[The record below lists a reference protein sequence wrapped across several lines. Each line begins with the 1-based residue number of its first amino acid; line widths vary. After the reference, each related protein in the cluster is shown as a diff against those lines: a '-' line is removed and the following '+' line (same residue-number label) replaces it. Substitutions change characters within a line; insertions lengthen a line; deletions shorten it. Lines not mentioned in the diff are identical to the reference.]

1 MMVAAFSHPPTPSH
15 PPVQE
20 PQPETTIHQEE
31 NPATTAKRPPLKDNG
46 STVSR
51 KPRGRQVSSRYLSP
65 FPSSTSSSSSSSSS
79 AATTTAAKTTT
90 RFPSP
95 LISRSNNTTATGNKT
110 AKRFPSPLIS
120 RSTNASSTSTPTSTM
135 LSSLPKRSQSVD
147 RRRPGGQVSQ
157 GNNVNASEM
166 SAATKMLI
174 TSTRSLSVSF
184 QGEAFS
190 LPISKTKA
198 QVGST
203 LTRKATPERRRATP
217 VRDHGENSKPMDQ
230 HRWPGRTRPENS
242 GSNPLSRSLDYSG
255 ERKMF
260 GSGAMLAKSLQQSMM
275 LDESRR
281 VSFDGGS
288 RLSLDLGSAAELL
301 KEANKRNPDANS
313 VNEAS
318 CVSCDLTAS
327 DTDSVSSGSTNSGMQ
342 ECGGSVILKGKSGP
356 RNIVVSARFWQ
367 ETNSRLRRLQDPG
380 SPFSTSPGSRIGAPA
395 KFNQS
400 KRFSTD
406 GAVPAP
412 RTMASPIRGGT
423 RPASPSKI
431 WTSSAS
437 SPLRGVSP
445 ARVRNAVGGQIG
457 NSVNTPSILS
467 FSVDIRRGKM
477 GEDRIVDAHM
487 LRLLYNRYLQWR
499 FANARADATFM
510 VQKLTA
516 EKNLWNAWVTTS
528 ELRHSVTLKRIKLL
542 LLRQKLKLTSI
553 LKGQIAHLE
562 AWALLDRDHSS
573 SLLGATEA
581 LKASTLRL
589 PIVGKAI
596 ADIQNLKDAV
606 SSAVDVMQTMA
617 SSICSLSLKVQE
629 MNSLMDELVSVTAKE
644 RVLLERCKDFLS
656 MLAAI
661 QVKDCSLRT
670 HIIQLNRVPTTRSLA
685 RHV

>member
-1 MMVAAFSHPPTPSH
+1 MMVAAFSHPPTPSE

-20 PQPETTIHQEE
+20 PRQETNTHQEE
-31 NPATTAKRPPLKDNG
+31 NPTTTTTKRPPLKDNG
-46 STVSR
+46 STVTR
-51 KPRGRQVSSRYLSP
+51 KPRGRQVSSRYMSP
-65 FPSSTSSSSSSSSS
+65 SPSSSSSA

-95 LISRSNNTTATGNKT
+95 LISRSTNTTATGNKT
-110 AKRFPSPLIS
+110 TARFPSPLIS
-120 RSTNASSTSTPTSTM
+120 RSTNASSTSTPASTM
-135 LSSLPKRSQSVD
+135 LPSLPKRSQSVD
-147 RRRPGGQVSQ
+147 RRRPGSQVSQ
-157 GNNVNASEM
+157 GNNINATEL

-198 QVGST
+198 QVGSAM
-203 LTRKATPERRRATP
+203 TRKATPERRRATP
-217 VRDHGENSKPMDQ
+217 VRDHGENSKPVDQ
-230 HRWPGRTRPENS
+230 HRWPGRTRQGNS
-242 GSNPLSRSLDYSG
+242 GSNPLSRSLDYSS

-260 GSGAMLAKSLQQSMM
+260 GSGAIVAKSLQQSMM
-275 LDESRR
+275 LDESSRR
-281 VSFDGGS
+281 VSFDGSS
-288 RLSLDLGSAAELL
+288 RLSLDLGSSAELL
-301 KEANKRNPDANS
+301 KEATKQNSDANS
-313 VNEAS
+313 INEAS

-342 ECGGSVILKGKSGP
+342 ECGGSGILKGRSGP

-380 SPFSTSPGSRIGAPA
+380 SPLSTSPGSRIGASA
-395 KFNQS
+395 KFSQS
-400 KRFSTD
+400 KRFSSD
-406 GAVPAP
+406 GVVSSP

-423 RPASPSKI
+423 RPASPSKL
-431 WTSSAS
+431 WTSATS
-437 SPLRGVSP
+437 SPLRGLSP
-445 ARVRNAVGGQIG
+445 ARVRNAVGGQMMG

-510 VQKLTA
+510 LQKLSA

-553 LKGQIAHLE
+553 LKGQIAYLE
-562 AWALLDRDHSS
+562 EWALLDRDHSS
-573 SLLGATEA
+573 SLLGATES

-589 PIVGKAI
+589 PIVGKAT

-606 SSAVDVMQTMA
+606 SSAVDVMQAMA
-617 SSICSLSLKVQE
+617 SSICSLSLKVEE
-629 MNSLMDELVSVTAKE
+629 MNSLVAELVSVTAKE
-644 RVLLERCKDFLS
+644 RILLEQCKDFLS
-656 MLAAI
+656 TLAAI

-670 HIIQLNRVPTTRSLA
+670 HIIQLNRVPTTSSLTT
-685 RHV
+685 HV

>member
-1 MMVAAFSHPPTPSH
+1 MMVAAFSHPTTPSQ

-20 PQPETTIHQEE
+20 PQQETNTHQEE
-31 NPATTAKRPPLKDNG
+31 NPTTTNRPPIKDNG
-46 STVSR
+46 STVTR

-65 FPSSTSSSSSSSSS
+65 SPSSTSSSSSS
-79 AATTTAAKTTT
+79 AATTTTATKTTT

-95 LISRSNNTTATGNKT
+95 LISRSTNTTATGNKT
-110 AKRFPSPLIS
+110 TARFPSPLIS
-120 RSTNASSTSTPTSTM
+120 RSTNASSSSTPTSTM
-135 LSSLPKRSQSVD
+135 MSSLPKRSQSVD
-147 RRRPGGQVSQ
+147 RRRRGSQVSQ
-157 GNNVNASEM
+157 GNNVNATEL

-198 QVGST
+198 QVGSN

-217 VRDHGENSKPMDQ
+217 VRDHGENSKPVDQ
-230 HRWPGRTRPENS
+230 QRWPGRTREGDS
-242 GSNPLSRSLDYSG
+242 GSNPLSRSLDCSV

-260 GSGAMLAKSLQQSMM
+260 GSSAMLAKSLQQSML
-275 LDESRR
+275 LDESSRR
-281 VSFDGGS
+281 VSFDGSS
-288 RLSLDLGSAAELL
+288 RLSLDLESAAELF
-301 KEANKRNPDANS
+301 KEASKRNPDANFL
-313 VNEAS
+313 NEAS
-318 CVSCDLTAS
+318 SVSCDLTAS

-342 ECGGSVILKGKSGP
+342 ECGGVGISKGRSGP

-380 SPFSTSPGSRIGAPA
+380 SPLSTSPGSRIGAPA
-395 KFNQS
+395 KFSQS
-400 KRFSTD
+400 KRFPSD
-406 GAVPAP
+406 GAMPSP
-412 RTMASPIRGGT
+412 RTMASPIMGGT
-423 RPASPSKI
+423 RPASPSKL

-437 SPLRGVSP
+437 SPLRGLSP
-445 ARVRNAVGGQIG
+445 ARARNAVGGQIIG

-467 FSVDIRRGKM
+467 FSVDIRRGKK

-487 LRLLYNRYLQWR
+487 LRLLYNRSLQWR

-510 VQKLTA
+510 VQKLNA
-516 EKNLWNAWVTTS
+516 EKNLWNAWITTS
-528 ELRHSVTLKRIKLL
+528 ELQHSVTLKRIKLL

-553 LKGQIAHLE
+553 LKGQFAHLE
-562 AWALLDRDHSS
+562 SWSLLERDHSS

-606 SSAVDVMQTMA
+606 SSAVDVMQAMA
-617 SSICSLSLKVQE
+617 SSICSLSSKVEE
-629 MNSLMDELVSVTAKE
+629 MDSLVAEVVSVTAKE
-644 RVLLERCKDFLS
+644 RVLLEQCNDFLS
-656 MLAAI
+656 TLAAI

-670 HIIQLNRVPTTRSLA
+670 HIIQLNRVSTTSSLTTR
-685 RHV
+685 V

>member
-1 MMVAAFSHPPTPSH
+1 MVAAFSHSPTPSQ
-15 PPVQE
+15 PPVGI
-20 PQPETTIHQEE
+20 PQQGTATHQEE
-31 NPATTAKRPPLKDNG
+31 NPTITTERPPLKDNG
-46 STVSR
+46 FTVPR

-65 FPSSTSSSSSSSSS
+65 SPSPSTSSSSSSSS

-95 LISRSNNTTATGNKT
+95 LISRSTNTTAKGNKT
-110 AKRFPSPLIS
+110 TNRFLSPFIS
-120 RSTNASSTSTPTSTM
+120 RSTNAISTSTPASTM

-157 GNNVNASEM
+157 GNNVNDTEL

-203 LTRKATPERRRATP
+203 LTRKPTPERHRATP
-217 VRDHGENSKPMDQ
+217 VRDHGENSKPVDQ
-230 HRWPGRTRPENS
+230 HRWPGRTRQENS
-242 GSNPLSRSLDYSG
+242 GSNPLSRSLDCSG

-260 GSGAMLAKSLQQSMM
+260 GSGAMLAKSLQHSMM
-275 LDESRR
+275 LDEFSRR
-281 VSFDGGS
+281 VSFDGSS

-301 KEANKRNPDANS
+301 KEGNKQNPDANS

-327 DTDSVSSGSTNSGMQ
+327 DTESVSSGSTNSGMQ
-342 ECGGSVILKGKSGP
+342 ECGGSGISKGRNGP

-380 SPFSTSPGSRIGAPA
+380 SPLSTIPGSRIGASA
-395 KFNQS
+395 KFSQS
-400 KRFSTD
+400 RRFSSD
-406 GAVPAP
+406 GAVSSP

-423 RPASPSKI
+423 RPASPSKL
-431 WTSSAS
+431 WTSLAS
-437 SPLRGVSP
+437 SPWRGLSP
-445 ARVRNAVGGQIG
+445 ARVRNAVGQMIG

-477 GEDRIVDAHM
+477 GGDRIVDAHM

-510 VQKLTA
+510 VKKLRA

-589 PIVGKAI
+589 PIVGKTI

-606 SSAVDVMQTMA
+606 SSAVDVMQAMA
-617 SSICSLSLKVQE
+617 SSICSLSSKVEE
-629 MNSLMDELVSVTAKE
+629 MNSLVDELVSVTAKE
-644 RVLLERCKDFLS
+644 RLLLEQCKDFLS
-656 MLAAI
+656 TLAAI

-670 HIIQLNRVPTTRSLA
+670 HIIQLNRVSTLPA
-685 RHV
+685 A

>member
-1 MMVAAFSHPPTPSH
+1 MMLAAFSHPPTPSQ
-15 PPVQE
+15 PSVQE
-20 PQPETTIHQEE
+20 PQQETTTHQEE
-31 NPATTAKRPPLKDNG
+31 NPTTTTKRPPLKDNG
-46 STVSR
+46 FTVPR

-65 FPSSTSSSSSSSSS
+65 SPTSSSSSSSYL
-79 AATTTAAKTTT
+79 AATTTAAKTTR

-95 LISRSNNTTATGNKT
+95 LISRSTNTTAMENKT
-110 AKRFPSPLIS
+110 TTRFPSPLIS

-135 LSSLPKRSQSVD
+135 LSSVPKRSQSVD
-147 RRRPGGQVSQ
+147 RRRPGGKVSQ
-157 GNNVNASEM
+157 GNNVNATEL

-184 QGEAFS
+184 QGETFS

-203 LTRKATPERRRATP
+203 LTRKVTPERRRATP
-217 VRDHGENSKPMDQ
+217 VRDHGENSKPVDQ
-230 HRWPGRTRPENS
+230 HRWPGRTRQGNS
-242 GSNPLSRSLDYSG
+242 GSNPLSRSLDCSG

-281 VSFDGGS
+281 VSFDGSS

-301 KEANKRNPDANS
+301 KEANKQNPDANS

-342 ECGGSVILKGKSGP
+342 ECGGSGISKARSGP

-380 SPFSTSPGSRIGAPA
+380 SPLSTSPGSRIGAPA
-395 KFNQS
+395 KFSQS
-400 KRFSTD
+400 KRFSSD
-406 GAVPAP
+406 GAMSSP
-412 RTMASPIRGGT
+412 RTMASPIRGGA
-423 RPASPSKI
+423 RPASPSKL

-437 SPLRGVSP
+437 SPLRGLSP
-445 ARVRNAVGGQIG
+445 SRVRNAVGGQMIG

-467 FSVDIRRGKM
+467 FSVDIRRGKK

-510 VQKLTA
+510 VQKRSA
-516 EKNLWNAWVTTS
+516 EVWLFS
-528 ELRHSVTLKRIKLL
+528 L
-542 LLRQKLKLTSI
+542 SI
-553 LKGQIAHLE
+553 
-562 AWALLDRDHSS
+562 
-573 SLLGATEA
+573 SLF
-581 LKASTLRL
+581 
-589 PIVGKAI
+589 
-596 ADIQNLKDAV
+596 
-606 SSAVDVMQTMA
+606 
-617 SSICSLSLKVQE
+617 SICSMLMSTRFLFVIFGE
-629 MNSLMDELVSVTAKE
+629 CFNLLYSNSLSNKLNP
-644 RVLLERCKDFLS
+644 
-656 MLAAI
+656 I
-661 QVKDCSLRT
+661 SLW
-670 HIIQLNRVPTTRSLA
+670 
-685 RHV
+685 

>member
-1 MMVAAFSHPPTPSH
+1 MVAAFSHPPTPSQL
-15 PPVQE
+15 PVQE
-20 PQPETTIHQEE
+20 PQEETNTHQEE
-31 NPATTAKRPPLKDNG
+31 NPTTTTTTTTKRPPLKDNG
-46 STVSR
+46 STITR

-65 FPSSTSSSSSSSSS
+65 SPSTSSSSSYTSS

-95 LISRSNNTTATGNKT
+95 LISRSTNTTATGNKT
-110 AKRFPSPLIS
+110 TTRFPSPLIS

-135 LSSLPKRSQSVD
+135 MSSLPKRSQSVD
-147 RRRPGGQVSQ
+147 RRRTGGQVSQ
-157 GNNVNASEM
+157 GNNVNATELSV
-166 SAATKMLI
+166 ATKMLM

-203 LTRKATPERRRATP
+203 LTRKATPERRRATS
-217 VRDHGENSKPMDQ
+217 VRDHEENSKPVDQ
-230 HRWPGRTRPENS
+230 HRWPGRTRQGNS
-242 GSNPLSRSLDYSG
+242 GSNPLSRSLDCSG

-275 LDESRR
+275 LDES
-281 VSFDGGS
+281 SS
-288 RLSLDLGSAAELL
+288 RLSLGSAAELL
-301 KEANKRNPDANS
+301 KIVNKQNPDANS

-327 DTDSVSSGSTNSGMQ
+327 DTDSVSSGSTNSGLQ
-342 ECGGSVILKGKSGP
+342 EGGRSGISKGRSGA
-356 RNIVVSARFWQ
+356 RNVVVSARFWQ
-367 ETNSRLRRLQDPG
+367 ETNSRLRRLHDPG
-380 SPFSTSPGSRIGAPA
+380 SPLSTSPGSRIGASA
-395 KFNQS
+395 KFSQS
-400 KRFSTD
+400 KRVSSD
-406 GAVPAP
+406 GEVSSP

-423 RPASPSKI
+423 RPASPSKL
-431 WTSSAS
+431 WTSSASAS
-437 SPLRGVSP
+437 SPLRGLSP
-445 ARVRNAVGGQIG
+445 ARLRNAVGGQMIG
-457 NSVNTPSILS
+457 NSVNTPSILT
-467 FSVDIRRGKM
+467 FSVDIRRGKK
-477 GEDRIVDAHM
+477 GEDRIFDAQM

-510 VQKLTA
+510 EQKLSA

-528 ELRHSVTLKRIKLL
+528 ELRHSVTLKRLKLL

-562 AWALLDRDHSS
+562 AWALLERDHSS

-596 ADIQNLKDAV
+596 
-606 SSAVDVMQTMA
+606 
-617 SSICSLSLKVQE
+617 
-629 MNSLMDELVSVTAKE
+629 VSVF
-644 RVLLERCKDFLS
+644 LFLS
-656 MLAAI
+656 F
-661 QVKDCSLRT
+661 
-670 HIIQLNRVPTTRSLA
+670 VPAFQYTIC
-685 RHV
+685 

>member
-1 MMVAAFSHPPTPSH
+1 MMVAAPAFSHTPTPSQ

-20 PQPETTIHQEE
+20 PQRETTTTQE
-31 NPATTAKRPPLKDNG
+31 NPTTTTTKNG
-46 STVSR
+46 SGIPR
-51 KPRGRQVSSRYLSP
+51 KPRGKQVSSRYLSP
-65 FPSSTSSSSSSSSS
+65 SPSSTSSSSSSSS
-79 AATTTAAKTTT
+79 AATTAAAKTTT

-95 LISRSNNTTATGNKT
+95 LISRSTNTTATGNKPT
-110 AKRFPSPLIS
+110 KRFPSPLIS
-120 RSTNASSTSTPTSTM
+120 RSTNATSTSTPSSTM

-147 RRRPGGQVSQ
+147 RRRPGGQASQ
-157 GNNVNASEM
+157 GNSANATEL

-184 QGEAFS
+184 QGEAFA

-203 LTRKATPERRRATP
+203 LTRKAAAPERRRSTP
-217 VRDHGENSKPMDQ
+217 VRDHGENSKPVDQ
-230 HRWPGRTRPENS
+230 HRWPGRTRQENS
-242 GSNPLSRSLDYSG
+242 GSNPLSRSLDCSSG
-255 ERKMF
+255 VRKVF
-260 GSGAMLAKSLQQSMM
+260 GSGAMLAKSLQQSMVV
-275 LDESRR
+275 DESSRR

-288 RLSLDLGSAAELL
+288 RLSFDLGSAAEML
-301 KEANKRNPDANS
+301 KEADKQNPDANS

-318 CVSCDLTAS
+318 CDLSAS
-327 DTDSVSSGSTNSGMQ
+327 DTDSVSSGSTHSGMQ
-342 ECGGSVILKGKSGP
+342 ECGGSGVSKRSGAGNIL
-356 RNIVVSARFWQ
+356 VSARFWQ

-380 SPFSTSPGSRIGAPA
+380 SPLATSPGSRIGTPA
-395 KFNQS
+395 KFSQS
-400 KRFSTD
+400 KRFSSD
-406 GAVPAP
+406 GAVSSL

-423 RPASPSKI
+423 RPASPSKL

-437 SPLRGVSP
+437 SPLRGLSP
-445 ARVRNAVGGQIG
+445 ARVRNAVGGQMIS

-467 FSVDIRRGKM
+467 FSVDIRRGKV

-499 FANARADATFM
+499 FANARADTTFM
-510 VQKLTA
+510 VQKMSA

-528 ELRHSVTLKRIKLL
+528 ELRHTVTLKRIKLL

-553 LKGQIAHLE
+553 LKGQIDHLE

-589 PIVGKAI
+589 PIVGKAT
-596 ADIQNLKDAV
+596 ADIQNLKHAV
-606 SSAVDVMQTMA
+606 SSAVDVMQAMA
-617 SSICSLSLKVQE
+617 SSTCLLSSKVEE
-629 MNSLMDELVSVTAKE
+629 MNSLVNELMSVTAKE
-644 RVLLERCKDFLS
+644 RVLLEQCKDFLS

-661 QVKDCSLRT
+661 QVNKAFCSIFQAIFCFICLF
-670 HIIQLNRVPTTRSLA
+670 RSLEIISIG
-685 RHV
+685 